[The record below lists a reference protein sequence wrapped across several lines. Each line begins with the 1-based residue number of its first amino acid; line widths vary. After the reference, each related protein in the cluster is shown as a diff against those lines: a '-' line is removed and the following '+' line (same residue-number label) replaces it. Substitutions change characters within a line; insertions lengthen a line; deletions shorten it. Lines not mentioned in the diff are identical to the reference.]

1 MFFISFK
8 ENMIGSSVGVDV
20 SLTAVQWAKMRTS
33 FSQAIWLCVRA
44 RFARWIVSFLICH
57 ETMHEN
63 IDRHGVNLHEHISNE
78 VRHDHD
84 KKRWTNSRIQFFTIF
99 SFNRKVR

>member
-1 MFFISFK
+1 
-8 ENMIGSSVGVDV
+8 MIGSSVGVDV

-57 ETMHEN
+57 KAMHEN
-63 IDRHGVNLHEHISNE
+63 IDRHGVDLHEHISNE
-78 VRHDHD
+78 VRYDHD
-84 KKRWTNSRIQFFTIF
+84 KKRWTNSRIHFFAIF
-99 SFNRKVR
+99 ALNRKVR